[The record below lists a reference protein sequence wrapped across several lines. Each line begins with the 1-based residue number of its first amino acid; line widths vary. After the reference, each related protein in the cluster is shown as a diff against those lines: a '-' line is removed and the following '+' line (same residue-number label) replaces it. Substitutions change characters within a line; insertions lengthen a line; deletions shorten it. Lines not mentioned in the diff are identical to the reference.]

1 MSDSGGMSDDGR
13 RRVLLVEDE
22 EFTRTMVS
30 EALEANGLTVRS
42 VATVAEALSSIEDF
56 EPHAVISDLDLGGGP
71 SGADLLNRIA
81 DETPWVGLVVLTSH
95 ASPELAI
102 RPGTKL
108 PAHVS
113 YVMKAQVNS
122 SGDLLRAVESA
133 IADTSF
139 TLGATVNT
147 DGRPIIS
154 AVQGELLRLI
164 AEGYSNQGIA
174 EIRGTSLR
182 STESLVHRTFAA
194 LGIDGDK
201 RMNPRV
207 LAVRMWQQGKVV
219 VK

>member
-1 MSDSGGMSDDGR
+1 MSDSWGMPDDGR

-22 EFTRTMVS
+22 EFTRTMVT
-30 EALEANGLTVRS
+30 EALEVNGLTVRS
-42 VATVAEALSSIEDF
+42 VSAVAEALVALEDF
-56 EPHAVISDLDLGGGP
+56 EPHAVISDLDLGTGP

-108 PAHVS
+108 PAHVC
-113 YVMKAQVNS
+113 YIMKAQINS
-122 SGDLLRAVESA
+122 SGDLVRAVDSA
-133 IADTSF
+133 IEETSF
-139 TLGATVNT
+139 TLNAAVHT

-154 AVQGELLRLI
+154 PVQGELLRLI

-194 LGIDGDK
+194 LGIDNDK
-201 RMNPRV
+201 RMNARV